1 VTQPRHGEPLPLGGA
16 QGLPYSKGV
25 LARALTASGVPADHA
40 YELARRVEE
49 ELTATRDA
57 SLTPERLDELAV
69 ETFGD
74 VEGREIVRRVRRFR
88 ELRELELPIVV
99 LIGGSTGTGKST
111 VATEVAYR
119 LGITRVTSTDF
130 IRQTMRA
137 FFSSDF
143 MPSIHYSSFEAH
155 QALREPDEAQ
165 DPLVAGFLE
174 QTRNVAVGM
183 RASIERCLE
192 EGWSMVLEGVH
203 VVPGLLHEP
212 ASRAL
217 FVQCVLQIADEE
229 AHAAHFFHRDLTSDE
244 RRPVLKYLD
253 HLDAIR
259 HIQEYVVARA
269 KRLGVPVIDTPNMD
283 AAVGEVMELV
293 LEAAERL
300 QARV

>member
-1 VTQPRHGEPLPLGGA
+1 VTQPRHGEPLPLGGTH
-16 QGLPYSKGV
+16 GLPYSKGV
-25 LARALTASGVPADHA
+25 LARALIGSGVPADHA

-49 ELTATRDA
+49 ELGSSGEIALAAD
-57 SLTPERLDELAV
+57 RLDELAV
-69 ETFGD
+69 DTFGD

-88 ELRELELPIVV
+88 ELRELELPVVV
-99 LIGGSTGTGKST
+99 LIGGATGTGKST

-143 MPSIHYSSFEAH
+143 MPSIHYSSFEAQH
-155 QALREPDEAQ
+155 ALREPSEAQ

-183 RASIERCLE
+183 RASIDRCLE

-203 VVPGLLHEP
+203 VVPGLVHEP
-212 ASRAL
+212 NDHAL
-217 FVQCVLQIADEE
+217 FVQCVLEIADEE
-229 AHAAHFFHRDLTSDE
+229 EHAQHFFVRDLTSEE
-244 RRPVLKYLD
+244 RRPVRKYLER
-253 HLDAIR
+253 LDDIR
-259 HIQEYVVARA
+259 HIQDYIVGRAR
-269 KRLGVPVIDTPNMD
+269 RLGVPVISNANMD
-283 AAVGEVMELV
+283 SAVGEVMELV

-300 QARV
+300 HARV